1 MRKLQK
7 GNAPNFLTEELQNK
21 LGELYKSNRESKGK
35 SHKFN
40 YWHLA
45 EYEINGQT
53 LYQKILEAF
62 RIMSKRHCF
71 YCDGFPP
78 KRGDETIDHFKPKS
92 KSAFYLDVCRWE
104 NLYYACNHCKISKR
118 TQYNQLLL
126 RPDEIEYNFLKYFE
140 YDYIENEILVSRTA
154 DELSKQRA
162 KETIRIFDFNNF
174 GQKVSRNIYRIIYEK
189 NPDHPIDDLGFR
201 YLFD

>member
-53 LYQKILEAF
+53 LYQ
-62 RIMSKRHCF
+62 
-71 YCDGFPP
+71 
-78 KRGDETIDHFKPKS
+78 
-92 KSAFYLDVCRWE
+92 
-104 NLYYACNHCKISKR
+104 
-118 TQYNQLLL
+118 
-126 RPDEIEYNFLKYFE
+126 
-140 YDYIENEILVSRTA
+140 
-154 DELSKQRA
+154 
-162 KETIRIFDFNNF
+162 
-174 GQKVSRNIYRIIYEK
+174 
-189 NPDHPIDDLGFR
+189 
-201 YLFD
+201 